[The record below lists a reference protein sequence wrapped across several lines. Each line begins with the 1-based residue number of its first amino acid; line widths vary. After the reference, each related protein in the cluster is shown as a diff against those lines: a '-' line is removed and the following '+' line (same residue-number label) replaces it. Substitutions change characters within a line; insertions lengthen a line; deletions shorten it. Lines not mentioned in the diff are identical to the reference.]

1 MSDRW
6 NGCRVSIR
14 PNLWYDD
21 DMRHWTLFGKEEHL
35 AATGAAGEMVRLALV
50 ILENLPDTDE
60 NGPPMGLGEEREAL
74 PLPAS
79 DLLAAAVDLAQNRTG
94 DMTDEQ
100 YSRTGA
106 LMAVA
111 THMLG
116 AQSDEAWTSCRTPR
130 FPFSMR
136 LDPDPASP
144 GRRGK

>member
-1 MSDRW
+1 MSNRL
-6 NGCRVSIR
+6 
-14 PNLWYDD
+14 NLWYDE
-21 DMRHWTLFGKEEHL
+21 DMRHWALSGKDENL
-35 AATGAAGEMVRLALV
+35 SATGARWEMVRLALA
-50 ILENLPDTDE
+50 IRENFPDTDE

-94 DMTDEQ
+94 EMTGEQ
-100 YSRTGA
+100 YTRTAGA

-116 AQSDEAWTSCRTPR
+116 AQSEEVWTSCRTPR

-136 LDPDPASP
+136 LDPDQASS
-144 GRRGK
+144 GRREK

>member
-1 MSDRW
+1 MPGVQPAQPLVRRGHAPLGAVGEGRKPLGHRRPVGD
-6 NGCRVSIR
+6 GPAGKLAIR
-14 PNLWYDD
+14 
-21 DMRHWTLFGKEEHL
+21 
-35 AATGAAGEMVRLALV
+35 
-50 ILENLPDTDE
+50 ENFPDTDE

-94 DMTDEQ
+94 EMTGEQ
-100 YSRTGA
+100 YTRTAGA

-116 AQSDEAWTSCRTPR
+116 AQSEEVWTSCRTPR

-136 LDPDPASP
+136 LDPDQASP
-144 GRRGK
+144 GRREK